1 MSVMDRI
8 TELERLIF
16 FTKMADRY
24 TETDRENLRKWEEEL
39 RELRGAENV

>member
-8 TELERLIF
+8 TELEKLIF

-24 TETDRENLRKWEEEL
+24 TETDGENLRKWEKEL
-39 RELRGAENV
+39 RELRGVKNV